1 MVKKQYDPAYK
12 MEVCQAVASGTSS
25 VAGMSRE
32 TGISENTLHVWMKR
46 YREHGEKS
54 FVGSGH
60 ILHENE
66 EMVRLRRENRDL
78 REENEILKKAAA
90 YFAKQ
95 QK

>member
-1 MVKKQYDPAYK
+1 MRKQYDPAYK
-12 MEVCQAVASGTSS
+12 LEVCQAVASGTAS

-32 TGISENTLHVWMKR
+32 TGIPENTIRMWMRR
-46 YREHGEKS
+46 YREHKDQS

-60 ILHENE
+60 ILPENE
-66 EMVRLRRENRDL
+66 EFIRLKREVRDL

-90 YFAKQ
+90 YFAKH